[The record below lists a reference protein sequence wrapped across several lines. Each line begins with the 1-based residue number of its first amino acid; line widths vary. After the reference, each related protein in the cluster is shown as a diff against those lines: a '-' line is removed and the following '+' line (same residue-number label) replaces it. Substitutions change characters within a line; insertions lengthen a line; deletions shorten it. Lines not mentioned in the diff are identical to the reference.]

1 MSETRDTTGVC
12 DECDI
17 KITHL
22 VLSGGGMRGVM
33 YLGTLRCLFLEN
45 LHKKITH
52 ISSNS
57 IGSYVALM
65 FALNI
70 SIEDIEKLVYEIVKD
85 DKLCYVPIKNYFR
98 IVSDLGLCSIE
109 LFTIHL
115 KRFIKIK
122 YPELSEDI
130 SFKDFSK
137 KFGVNLYISTTSINT
152 CENRIFSLEETPDVP
167 VFKACEASMA
177 LPFIFKPVKI
187 DGEYYYDGMLTN
199 NFPIKVFS
207 HVPKENIIGMILYKK
222 REYSIK
228 NSMEKIS
235 FFGIIK
241 QMYNILDILRVNYAL
256 LKEIDVNNL
265 DYYYIPD
272 NIPEQNSINFV
283 VDKKGIKIE
292 LTKKQIDDMIF
303 AGFESMTKYIRRR
316 RELHLIEVKKMTHD
330 TLCKKYESSN

>member
-1 MSETRDTTGVC
+1 MNDMH
-12 DECDI
+12 DMNDI

-33 YLGTLRCLFLEN
+33 YLGALRSLFLEN
-45 LHKKITH
+45 LHKNITH

-57 IGSYVALM
+57 IGSYIGLM
-65 FALNI
+65 FALKI
-70 SIEDIEKLVYEIVKD
+70 SIEDIEKMAYEIVRD
-85 DKLCYVPIKNYFR
+85 DSLCYVPVKNYFR
-98 IVSDLGLCSIE
+98 IVTDLGLCSID
-109 LFTIHL
+109 LFTAHL

-122 YPELSEDI
+122 YPDISEDI

-137 KFGVNLYISTTSINT
+137 KFGINLYISTTNINS

-177 LPFIFKPVKI
+177 LPFIFKPIKI

-207 HVPKENIIGMILYKK
+207 NVPKENIIGMILYKK
-222 REYSIK
+222 KVKSEYVIEKNSIK
-228 NSMEKIS
+228 KIS
-235 FFGIIK
+235 FFNIMK
-241 QMYNILDILRVNYAL
+241 QMYNILDILRVNYVL
-256 LKEIDVNNL
+256 LKEIDINDT

-303 AGFESMTKYIRRR
+303 AGYESMTRYIKRRR
-316 RELHLIEVKKMTHD
+316 DLHIIDVKKRTD
-330 TLCKKYESSN
+330 DILESSK